1 MNNDRE
7 DTIKQSVVNVLE
19 RMKKLDPVSRAQL
32 CIEFGEWIFNKLDI
46 DEELFVSQVLKESG
60 R

>member
-1 MNNDRE
+1 MNNDKE

-19 RMKKLDPVSRAQL
+19 RMKKLDPVSRGQL
-32 CIEFGEWIFNKLDI
+32 CIEFGEWIFEEVDI
-46 DEELFVSQVLKESG
+46 TEELFVSQVLKESG